1 MQRFSGRTALV
12 TGGARGIGRIIT
24 TRLAE
29 LGAHVI
35 VNCFHSFAEAKGF
48 RSELAERG
56 LSIEIVRA
64 SVGRREQVDRMFDD
78 LRQRHD
84 RLDFLVNNAASGSF
98 ARVTETEDDAFDRS
112 LDVNLKGALWCAQR
126 AEPLM
131 RAAGGGAIVNLSSVG
146 AGLTVGNYVTVGTA
160 KAAVE
165 SLSRYLAVEF
175 AAANIRVNTASGG
188 LIEGDVANLFP
199 SPEEMHRQ
207 VARNTPLGRLGRP
220 EELAEVVMFLL
231 SEQASWITGQTI
243 VADGGLSLGGAMLT
257 PPSHWHTRD
266 EEGAPAAAPREA
278 RPATPAPPA
287 TGATPPPVPARP
299 RATAPAAPAP
309 VPAARTPRATA
320 RVNEPPPATVVAPSD
335 DVLAA
340 ERATIAV
347 VGMGLVVP
355 GANNPDEFWRLLAE
369 GPDLLDGDRPDRFR
383 SEAFY
388 SADTDAEDKTYQVRS
403 GYVDDYVP
411 HPRLAAELGEDRR
424 LTDYTTQWFRHAVY
438 EALDGVR
445 LPAGDRLS
453 CVIGY
458 TADGNQHLEEALV
471 MDSLLEDLD
480 RAGVAAGW
488 DRARRA
494 RLLGEARSALEDHYP
509 LHRARLTSL
518 LPYQVG
524 NRSVAGLLPDG
535 TETLMVDTA
544 CSSALYAVD
553 IAIKGILEGRHDAAV
568 CGGSFAVGPRNAVLF
583 AKLHGLSVSG
593 RLRPLDRDADGVLFS
608 DGAAAVTL
616 KRLDL
621 ARRDGDEVLG
631 YISAIGTSSDG
642 KGKAIY
648 APNTA
653 GQKLAIERALAK
665 APDPDRRP
673 DWVVAHATGTPAG
686 DLCEIT
692 SIRQTMSGTTPTY
705 VTSNK
710 SLIGHTGWA
719 AGVVS
724 LIQVLQSFQKNTIL
738 PQHHFA
744 QSPDAYGLD
753 EAGLRVPT
761 EPVAWPADPERP
773 RVASVSGFGFGGT
786 NAHLMVQD
794 RPAAQPRPPAADPAG
809 TGDAAGEEIVVTAWS
824 AHVPGLA
831 DAEAVRG
838 WLDGSGPP
846 PDTSF
851 GAAYDYAGM
860 GLRMPPKV
868 LRTLDRCQLMVLR
881 CAQELKDAFGEE
893 LWERHRARTGVFLGH
908 MGPTRHAVLYGKRCH
923 LDNALTALGRLPD
936 DVALDERL
944 TAALTEAVREGVQPS
959 NEDSFPGIMPNVIP
973 ARVANYFNLNGPNLT
988 VDLGF
993 GSALGSLE
1001 VGARYLR
1008 AHDVDVALVGG
1019 VNGNSTRVMTRLAA
1033 ELLGADEVQLAEG
1046 AFMFALTRRATA
1058 EAAGLPVLARLG
1070 RLTRDATHGGR
1081 GTFPAGAAH
1090 PRHDAP
1096 RYLGADSAVAL
1107 LRALRH
1113 AETGGATRARVVA
1126 GDAPGEPELSLDL
1139 RFTDPPAPAEAT
1151 ATPAQATA
1159 AAGEPAA
1166 APTRNATVPRDLV
1179 RRHVSRWQPTVN
1191 DHVRPA
1197 VEPLPADA
1205 VMLTGTPELLGALG
1219 TRPGDPLV
1227 LSTVPTEGVRRRVLD
1242 EISRDAVRAALGDAV
1257 ADVTHLRLV
1266 TDLSGPAD
1274 AGEALDADPA
1284 PYFRLQDA
1292 LFLTLQACEPAL
1304 RAHQGTVLASFARA
1318 FDERR
1323 RVAHPFSGLFT
1334 GLLKSAALELSGL
1347 VVAGVLSTGDQLD
1360 RLLAE
1365 LADESRAT
1373 QLLPVTVR
1381 AGGVRHT
1388 LVIDEVPAPGP
1399 GPLPPLTSD
1408 SVVVAT
1414 GGGRGITSELLKA
1427 VAERYRPV
1435 IYALGTKPVAELTER
1450 INGYGG
1456 PDALPSRVV
1465 FLREA
1470 MAAQPGRPVREIS
1483 REYEQLSGAAEIL
1496 RNLAAMERHCG
1507 PGRVHYLRAD
1517 VLDADQL
1524 TAAFDRVE
1532 RERGTVDLLIH
1543 AAGVNRAGALA
1554 TKPLEHFR
1562 EVRAVKTGGY
1572 LNLRRALR
1580 GRLPRTWC
1588 SFASLIGLTGQLGET
1603 DYAASNDFLGTAA
1616 LHNTAAG
1623 QGEYAIGWTLWK
1635 EVGMA
1640 SSEVHQS
1647 FFSDGEMANVL
1658 TLMPTAEGVRHFL
1671 AELEAAERAPVTHHL
1686 GDVERAAMEQ
1696 MIPGYFAPRRA
1707 PEAARPVPGGRG
1719 RFYVDRV
1726 VRDGDRS
1733 LTVERW
1739 FDERDSYLRDHAV
1752 RGVPTLPGCFVTEL
1766 AAEAAVELV
1775 PDLRV
1780 VGFRDV
1786 TFDHFL
1792 RLGGT
1797 TDRSPRRISATLARR
1812 DAGRAVVNVRVTG
1825 DVLSPRGVVLVRD
1838 KQHFSATVVL
1848 AGSHPAAPLWSPWPD
1863 ADETP
1868 IMDPYHAEGAS
1879 VYLGGA
1885 FVTTADTRLHPLGKR
1900 ARYTAPVGPGTVYER
1915 FLVPGLMLDGMARL
1929 AVLELVQGRYIP
1941 VAAPSGIRRIDLY
1954 VPDNDVELG
1963 QRGVP
1968 IELSATPRGLLL
1980 EGSGLASRFT
1990 ASLPDGRML
1999 LQMQD
2004 VSGFAL
2010 GYIDSHTGRHV
2021 DRATVESGADA
2032 AMEPDRIGALP
2043 L

>member
-35 VNCFHSFAEAKGF
+35 VNCFHSYAEAKSF

-56 LSIEIVRA
+56 LSVEVLRA
-64 SVGRREQVDRMFDD
+64 SVGRRAQVDRMFDEI
-78 LRQRHD
+78 RQRHG
-84 RLDFLVNNAASGSF
+84 RLDLLVNNAASGSF
-98 ARVTETEDDAFDRS
+98 ARVTDTEDDAFDRS

-175 AAANIRVNTASGG
+175 AAGNIRVNTASGG

-220 EELAEVVMFLL
+220 EELAEVVVFLL
-231 SEQASWITGQTI
+231 SEQASWITGQTL

-257 PPSHWHTRD
+257 PPSHWHTR
-266 EEGAPAAAPREA
+266 EEPRPADTTPPERPRASLHVAEPERAPAP
-278 RPATPAPPA
+278 TPQHAPPA
-287 TGATPPPVPARP
+287 QAPPEPVS
-299 RATAPAAPAP
+299 TAPA
-309 VPAARTPRATA
+309 
-320 RVNEPPPATVVAPSD
+320 VAPLE
-335 DVLAA
+335 DVPAA

-355 GANNPDEFWRLLAE
+355 GANNPEEFWRLLAE

-388 SADTDAEDKTYQVRS
+388 SADTAAEDKTYQVRS

-411 HPRLAAELGEDRR
+411 HPALAAELGADRR
-424 LTDYTTQWFRHAVY
+424 DTDYTTQWFRHAVH

-471 MDSLLEDLD
+471 TDSLLEDLD

-488 DRARRA
+488 GAARRT
-494 RLLGEARSALEDHYP
+494 RLLDEARKALEDHYP
-509 LHRARLTSL
+509 LHRAPLTTL
-518 LPYQVG
+518 LPHQVG

-621 ARRDGDEVLG
+621 ARRDGDRVLG
-631 YISAIGTSSDG
+631 YVSAIGTSSDG

-648 APNTA
+648 APNAA

-665 APDPDRRP
+665 APDPARRP

-692 SIRQTMSGTTPTY
+692 SIRQTMAGAGPTY

-724 LIQVLQSFQKNTIL
+724 LIQVLQSFERNTIL

-744 QSPDAYGLD
+744 RSPEAYGLD
-753 EAGLRVPT
+753 DAGLRVPT
-761 EPVAWPADPERP
+761 APVDWPADPERA

-794 RPAAQPRPPAADPAG
+794 RPAPQPLPPGPEG
-809 TGDAAGEEIVVTAWS
+809 NGEEVVVTAWS
-824 AHVPGLA
+824 AHVPGLDDA
-831 DAEAVRG
+831 DAVRG
-838 WLDGSGPP
+838 WLDGTGAAPANG
-846 PDTSF
+846 F
-851 GAAYDYAGM
+851 GATYDFAGM

-881 CAQELKDAFGEE
+881 CAQELRESFGEA
-893 LWERHRARTGVFLGH
+893 LWDRHRARTGVFLGH

-923 LDNALTALGRLPD
+923 LDNALTALRRLPA
-936 DVALDERL
+936 DVAPDEEL
-944 TAALTEAVREGVQPS
+944 TAALTETVRAGVQPS
-959 NEDSFPGIMPNVIP
+959 NEDSFPGIMPNVIS
-973 ARVANYFNLNGPNLT
+973 ARVSNYFDLNGPNLT

-993 GSALGSLE
+993 GSALGSFE

-1019 VNGNSTRVMTRLAA
+1019 VNGNSTRVLTRLAR
-1033 ELLGADEVQLAEG
+1033 ELLGSADVELAEG
-1046 AFMFALTRRATA
+1046 AFMFALTRRSTA

-1070 RLTRDATHGGR
+1070 RLGRDAAR
-1081 GTFPAGAAH
+1081 DDRPTFPAGAAH
-1090 PRHDAP
+1090 PGQDAP
-1096 RYLGADSAVAL
+1096 RYLGADSAVAV
-1107 LRALRH
+1107 LRALRA
-1113 AETGGATRARVVA
+1113 AETGDVTRAVVVA

-1139 RFTDPPAPAEAT
+1139 RFTDGAADGAGRET
-1151 ATPAQATA
+1151 ADGA
-1159 AAGEPAA
+1159 
-1166 APTRNATVPRDLV
+1166 PRDLV
-1179 RRHVSRWQPTVN
+1179 RRHVSRWQPTAD
-1191 DHVRPA
+1191 DHVHPA

-1205 VMLTGTPELLGALG
+1205 VVLTGTPELLGALG
-1219 TRPGDPLV
+1219 TAPGDPLV

-1242 EISRDAVRAALGDAV
+1242 EISRESVRAALGDAV
-1257 ADVTHLRLV
+1257 ATVTHLRLL
-1266 TDLSGPAD
+1266 TDLSAPAD
-1274 AGEALDADPA
+1274 AGTALDADPA

-1304 RAHQGTVLASFARA
+1304 RAREGTVLAAFARA
-1318 FDERR
+1318 FDAGSG
-1323 RVAHPFSGLFT
+1323 VAHPFSGLFT
-1334 GLLKSAALELSGL
+1334 GVLKSAALELSGRR
-1347 VVAGVLSTGDQLD
+1347 VAGVLSTSDELP
-1360 RLLAE
+1360 RLLTE
-1365 LADESRAT
+1365 LADESRST

-1381 AGGVRHT
+1381 VDGVRHT
-1388 LVIDEVPAPGP
+1388 LVTDEAPAPAP
-1399 GPLPPLTSD
+1399 GPLPPLGHD

-1414 GGGRGITSELLKA
+1414 GGGRGITSELLKS

-1435 IYALGTKPVAELTER
+1435 IYALGTKPVAELTDR
-1450 INGYGG
+1450 IEGYGG
-1456 PDALPSRVV
+1456 PDALPSRVT

-1470 MAAQPGRPVREIS
+1470 MAAAPGRPVREIS
-1483 REYEQLSGAAEIL
+1483 REYEQLAGAAEIL
-1496 RNLAAMERHCG
+1496 RNLTAMEAHCG
-1507 PGRVHYLRAD
+1507 AGRVHYLRAD
-1517 VLDADQL
+1517 VLDADGL
-1524 TAAFDRVE
+1524 TAAFDRIE
-1532 RERGTVDLLIH
+1532 AESGAVDLLIH

-1554 TKPLEHFR
+1554 TKPLDHFR
-1562 EVRAVKTGGY
+1562 EVRAVKAGGY

-1580 GRLPRTWC
+1580 GRLPGTWC

-1616 LHNTAAG
+1616 LHNATAG
-1623 QGEYAIGWTLWK
+1623 QGEFAIGWTLWK

-1707 PEAARPVPGGRG
+1707 PGEAAGAKRAGGRG
-1719 RFYVDRV
+1719 RFYIDRV
-1726 VRDGDRS
+1726 VRNGPRS
-1733 LTVERW
+1733 LTVERQ
-1739 FDERDSYLRDHAV
+1739 FDERDGYLTDHAV

-1766 AAEAAVELV
+1766 AAEAALELV

-1780 VGFRDV
+1780 VGFRDI

-1797 TDRSPRRISATLARR
+1797 TDRSPRRITATLARR
-1812 DAGRAVVNVRVTG
+1812 EAGRAVVDVRVTG
-1825 DVLSPRGVVLVRD
+1825 DVLAPGGVVLVRD
-1838 KQHFSATVVL
+1838 RQHFGATVVL
-1848 AGSHPAAPLWSPWPD
+1848 ADAYPSAPRWSPWP
-1863 ADETP
+1863 AAEETP
-1868 IMDPYHAEGAS
+1868 IPDPYHAEGAS
-1879 VYLGGA
+1879 VRLGGA

-1900 ARYTAPVGPGTVYER
+1900 ARYTAPVGPGSVYER

-1929 AVLELVQGRYIP
+1929 AVLELVRGRYIP
-1941 VAAPSGIRRIDLY
+1941 VAAPSGIGRIDLY
-1954 VPDNDVELG
+1954 LPDNDVELG
-1963 QRGVP
+1963 ARGVE
-1968 IELSATPRGLLL
+1968 IELTATPRGLLL
-1980 EGSGLASRFT
+1980 DGSGQPSRFT
-1990 ASLPDGRML
+1990 ATLPDGRMV
-1999 LQMQD
+1999 LQMRD
-2004 VSGFAL
+2004 VAGFAL
-2010 GYIDSHTGRHV
+2010 GYLDTRTGRHV
-2021 DRATVESGADA
+2021 DLATVENAPDA
-2032 AMEPDRIGALP
+2032 ADEPHRIGALP

>member
-35 VNCFHSFAEAKGF
+35 VNCFHSFAEAKRF

-56 LSIEIVRA
+56 LTIEIVRA
-64 SVGRREQVDRMFDD
+64 SVGKREQVDRMFDD
-78 LRQRHD
+78 ILQRHD

-98 ARVTETEDDAFDRS
+98 ARVAETDDGAFDRS

-126 AEPLM
+126 AEPLL

-175 AAANIRVNTASGG
+175 AASNIRVNTASGG

-220 EELAEVVMFLL
+220 EELAEVVLFLL
-231 SEQASWITGQTI
+231 SDASSWITGQTI

-257 PPSHWHTRD
+257 PPSHWHTRAEGD
-266 EEGAPAAAPREA
+266 E
-278 RPATPAPPA
+278 RPA
-287 TGATPPPVPARP
+287 VES
-299 RATAPAAPAP
+299 AAPAP
-309 VPAARTPRATA
+309 APKAAPAPAPPSRAA
-320 RVNEPPPATVVAPSD
+320 LRVNEPAPVLEPSA
-335 DVLAA
+335 DVLDA

-355 GANNPDEFWRLLAE
+355 GANNPEEFWRLLAE

-388 SADTDAEDKTYQVRS
+388 SADVAAEDKTYQVRS

-411 HPRLAAELGEDRR
+411 HPGLAAELGEDRR
-424 LTDYTTQWFRHAVY
+424 RTDYTTQWFRHAVY
-438 EALDGVR
+438 EALEGVR
-445 LPAGDRLS
+445 LPAADRLS

-471 MDSLLEDLD
+471 LDSLLEDLD

-488 DRARRA
+488 DQARRA
-494 RLLGEARSALEDHYP
+494 RLASSARTALEDHYP
-509 LHRARLTSL
+509 LHRAELTTL

-593 RLRPLDRDADGVLFS
+593 RLRPLDQDADGVLFS

-621 ARRDGDEVLG
+621 ARRDGDEILG
-631 YISAIGTSSDG
+631 YVSAIGTSSDG

-648 APNTA
+648 APNTV

-665 APDPDRRP
+665 APDPERRP

-692 SIRQTMSGTTPTY
+692 SIRQTMAGTEPTY

-724 LIQVLQSFQKNTIL
+724 LIQVLQSFRKNTIL

-744 QSPDAYGLD
+744 RSPGAYGLD
-753 EAGLRVPT
+753 DAGLRVPT
-761 EPVAWPADPERP
+761 EAVAWPADPARA

-794 RPAAQPRPPAADPAG
+794 RPAAQPRPPAAD
-809 TGDAAGEEIVVTAWS
+809 DASADEEIVVTAWS
-824 AHVPGLA
+824 AHLPGLA
-831 DAEAVRG
+831 DANAVRG
-838 WLDGSGPP
+838 WLAGTGPAP
-846 PDTSF
+846 GTSF

-881 CAQELKDAFGEE
+881 CAQELRDSFGEG
-893 LWERHRARTGVFLGH
+893 LWNEHRARTGVFLGH

-923 LDNALTALGRLPD
+923 LDNALTALGGLPG
-936 DVALDERL
+936 DVALDERI
-944 TAALTEAVREGVQPS
+944 TAALREAVREGVQPS
-959 NEDSFPGIMPNVIP
+959 NEDSFPGIMPNVIS
-973 ARVANYFNLNGPNLT
+973 ARVSNYFDLKGPNLT

-993 GSALGSLE
+993 GSALGSFE

-1019 VNGNSTRVMTRLAA
+1019 VNGNSTRVMTRLAS
-1033 ELLGADEVQLAEG
+1033 ELLGVPDVELAEG
-1046 AFMFALTRRATA
+1046 AFMFALTRRGTA
-1058 EAAGLPVLARLG
+1058 RAAGLPVLARLG
-1070 RLTRDATHGGR
+1070 RLSGEEHTGDAVA
-1081 GTFPAGAAH
+1081 FPAGAAH
-1090 PRHDAP
+1090 PAHEAP

-1107 LRALRH
+1107 LRALH
-1113 AETGGATRARVVA
+1113 HGESEGARRAVVVA
-1126 GDAPGEPELSLDL
+1126 GDGPGDRPLSLDL
-1139 RFTDPPAPAEAT
+1139 AFDNALDEGFDNAPDYPLDNDAAE
-1151 ATPAQATA
+1151 TP
-1159 AAGEPAA
+1159 G
-1166 APTRNATVPRDLV
+1166 DLV
-1179 RRHVSRWQPTVN
+1179 RRHVAHWRPTAN
-1191 DHVRPA
+1191 DGVRPA
-1197 VEPLPADA
+1197 ADPLPADA
-1205 VMLTGTPELLGALG
+1205 VVITGTPELLGELG
-1219 TRPGDPLV
+1219 TRPDDPLV
-1227 LSTVPTEGVRRRVLD
+1227 LSTVPTEGVRRRTLE
-1242 EISRDAVRAALGDAV
+1242 EISRDSVRAALGAELASV
-1257 ADVTHLRLV
+1257 RHVRLV
-1266 TDLSGPAD
+1266 TDLSGPAV
-1274 AGEALDADPA
+1274 AESALDEDPE

-1304 RAHQGTVLASFARA
+1304 RAHRGTVLAAFAGA
-1318 FDERR
+1318 FDARR
-1323 RVAHPFSGLFT
+1323 RVAHPFAGLFT
-1334 GLLKSAALELSGL
+1334 GLLKSASLELSGL
-1347 VVAGVLSTGDQLD
+1347 VVAGVLSTSGHLPTVLD
-1360 RLLAE
+1360 E
-1365 LADESRAT
+1365 LVAESRAT
-1373 QLLPVTVR
+1373 QLLPVAVYTD
-1381 AGGVRHT
+1381 GLRHT
-1388 LVIDEVPAPGP
+1388 LVTEEAPAPGP
-1399 GPLPPLTSD
+1399 GPVPPLD
-1408 SVVVAT
+1408 ARSVVVAT

-1427 VAERYRPV
+1427 VARRYRPV
-1435 IYALGTKPVAELTER
+1435 IYALGTKPVAELTDR
-1450 INGYGG
+1450 ITGYGG
-1456 PDALPSRVV
+1456 PDALPSRVE

-1470 MAAQPGRPVREIS
+1470 MAREPGRPVREITH
-1483 REYEQLSGAAEIL
+1483 EYEQLAGAAEIL
-1496 RNLAAMERHCG
+1496 RNLAEMERHCG

-1517 VLDADQL
+1517 VLDAEQL
-1524 TAAFDRVE
+1524 TAAFDRVGAAH
-1532 RERGTVDLLIH
+1532 GTIDLLIH

-1554 TKPLEHFR
+1554 TKPLAHFR
-1562 EVRAVKTGGY
+1562 EVRSVKAGGY

-1616 LHNTAAG
+1616 LHNTTAG
-1623 QGEYAIGWTLWK
+1623 QGEFAIGWTLWK

-1647 FFSDGEMANVL
+1647 FFSAGEMANVL

-1707 PEAARPVPGGRG
+1707 PEPVATGKG
-1719 RFYVDRV
+1719 RFYIDRV
-1726 VRDGDRS
+1726 VRENERS
-1733 LTVERW
+1733 LVVERQ
-1739 FDERDSYLRDHAV
+1739 FDERDAYLREHTV
-1752 RGVPTLPGCFVTEL
+1752 RGIPTLPGCFVTEL
-1766 AAEAAVELV
+1766 AAEAALELV
-1775 PDLRV
+1775 PELKV
-1780 VGFRDV
+1780 VGFRNV

-1797 TDRSPRRISATLARR
+1797 TDRSPRRIAATLLRR
-1812 DAGRAVVNVRVTG
+1812 DATQAVVTVKVTG
-1825 DVLSPRGVVLVRD
+1825 DVVSPQGVVLTRD

-1848 AGSHPAAPLWSPWPD
+1848 ADRHPAAPRWEPWPA

-1868 IMDPYHAEGAS
+1868 IMDPYHADGAS
-1879 VYLGGA
+1879 VYLSGA

-1900 ARYTAPVGPGTVYER
+1900 ARYTAPVAPGSVYER
-1915 FLVPGLMLDGMARL
+1915 FLVPSLMLDGMARL
-1929 AVLELVQGRYIP
+1929 AVLELVAEHYVP

-1963 QRGVP
+1963 QRGVE

-1990 ASLPDGRML
+1990 ATLPDGTML

-2010 GYIDSHTGRHV
+2010 GYIDSLTGLPV
-2021 DRATVESGADA
+2021 DRATVENLADPSREA
-2032 AMEPDRIGALP
+2032 HRIGALP

>member
-35 VNCFHSFAEAKGF
+35 VNCFHSYAAAKAL

-64 SVGRREQVDRMFDD
+64 SVGRREQVERMFDEIG
-78 LRQRHD
+78 QRHD
-84 RLDFLVNNAASGSF
+84 RLDFLVNNAATGSF
-98 ARVTETEDDAFDRS
+98 SRVAETTDEAFDRS

-131 RAAGGGAIVNLSSVG
+131 RAAGGGAIVNLSSLG
-146 AGLTVGNYVTVGTA
+146 AGLAVGNYVTVGTA

-165 SLSRYLAVEF
+165 SLTRYLAVEF
-175 AAANIRVNTASGG
+175 AAGDIRVNTASGG
-188 LIEGDVANLFP
+188 LIEGEVAGLFP
-199 SPEEMHRQ
+199 SPEEMDRQ
-207 VARNTPLGRLGRP
+207 VRRNTPLGRLGRP
-220 EELAEVVMFLL
+220 EELAEVVLFLL

-257 PPSHWHTRD
+257 PPSHWHPRK
-266 EEGAPAAAPREA
+266 EEPGNGKLGIGKLGNEGERPAPEAAPEA
-278 RPATPAPPA
+278 RPEPRPQ
-287 TGATPPPVPARP
+287 ARETAP
-299 RATAPAAPAP
+299 RAALS
-309 VPAARTPRATA
+309 
-320 RVNEPPPATVVAPSD
+320 VNEPAPALPTPTASVAPSD

-355 GANNPDEFWRLLAE
+355 GANNPDEFWRLLAD
-369 GPDLLDGDRPDRFR
+369 GPELLDGDRPDRFR

-388 SADTDAEDKTYQVRS
+388 SDDTDAEDKTYQVRS

-424 LTDYTTQWFRHAVY
+424 TTDYTTQWFRHAVY

-458 TADGNQHLEEALV
+458 TADGNQHLEEVLV
-471 MDSLLEDLD
+471 TDSLLEDLD

-488 DRARRA
+488 DAARRA

-509 LHRARLTSL
+509 LHRAPLTTL

-524 NRSVAGLLPDG
+524 NRSIAGLLPDG

-621 ARRDGDEVLG
+621 ARRDGDRVLG
-631 YISAIGTSSDG
+631 YVSAIGTSSDG

-665 APDPDRRP
+665 APDPERRP

-724 LIQVLQSFQKNTIL
+724 LIQVLQSFEKNTIL

-761 EPVAWPADPERP
+761 EPVAWPADPERA

-794 RPAAQPRPPAADPAG
+794 RPAAQPLPPAADPSGARAR
-809 TGDAAGEEIVVTAWS
+809 DEEIVVTAWS
-824 AHVPGLA
+824 AHVPGL
-831 DAEAVRG
+831 DGTDAVRA
-838 WLDGSGPP
+838 WLDGTGPAP
-846 PDTSF
+846 ATTF

-881 CAQELKDAFGEE
+881 CAQELKEVFGEA
-893 LWERHRARTGVFLGH
+893 LWDQHRASTGVFLGH

-923 LDNALTALGRLPD
+923 LDNALTALGRLPA

-944 TAALTEAVREGVQPS
+944 TAALREAVREGVQPS

-993 GSALGSLE
+993 GSALGSFE

-1019 VNGNSTRVMTRLAA
+1019 VNGNSTGVMTRLAA
-1033 ELLGADEVQLAEG
+1033 ELLGAPEVQLAEG
-1046 AFMFALTRRATA
+1046 AFMFALMRRATA
-1058 EAAGLPVLARLG
+1058 EAAGLPVLATLG

-1090 PRHDAP
+1090 PRQDAP
-1096 RYLGADSAVAL
+1096 RYLGADSAVAV
-1107 LRALRH
+1107 LRALRR
-1113 AETGGATRARVVA
+1113 AETAGDARARVVA
-1126 GDAPGEPELSLDL
+1126 GDAPGEPELSLEL
-1139 RFTDPPAPAEAT
+1139 RFAEEPARPA
-1151 ATPAQATA
+1151 
-1159 AAGEPAA
+1159 EPAA
-1166 APTRNATVPRDLV
+1166 DADLV
-1179 RRHVSRWQPTVN
+1179 RRHVSHWEPTVN
-1191 DHVRPA
+1191 DRVRPA
-1197 VEPLPADA
+1197 AEALPADA
-1205 VMLTGTPELLGALG
+1205 VVLTGTPELLGALG

-1227 LSTVPTEGVRRRVLD
+1227 LSTVPTEGVRRRVLG
-1242 EISRDAVRAALGDAV
+1242 EITRASVRAALGEAAEDIGHV
-1257 ADVTHLRLV
+1257 RLL
-1266 TDLSGPAD
+1266 TDLSAPAEAD
-1274 AGEALDADPA
+1274 AALDADPE

-1292 LFLTLQACEPAL
+1292 LFLTLQVCEPAL
-1304 RAHQGTVLASFARA
+1304 RARRGTVLASFARA

-1323 RVAHPFSGLFT
+1323 WVAHPFSGLFT
-1334 GLLKSAALELSGL
+1334 GLLKSASLELSGL
-1347 VVAGVLSTGDQLD
+1347 VVAGVLSTGDQLPQ
-1360 RLLAE
+1360 LLEE
-1365 LADESRAT
+1365 LVDESRAT

-1381 AGGVRHT
+1381 ARGLRHT
-1388 LVIDEVPAPGP
+1388 LVTEEAPAPGP
-1399 GPLPPLTSD
+1399 GPLPPLTAD

-1456 PDALPSRVV
+1456 PEALPSRVT

-1483 REYEQLSGAAEIL
+1483 HEYEQLSGAAEIL

-1517 VLDADQL
+1517 VLDPERL
-1524 TAAFDRVE
+1524 TAAFDRIE
-1532 RERGTVDLLIH
+1532 RERGAVDLLIH

-1562 EVRAVKTGGY
+1562 EVRAIKAGGY

-1616 LHNTAAG
+1616 LHNTVAG
-1623 QGEYAIGWTLWK
+1623 QGEFAIGWTLWK

-1658 TLMPTAEGVRHFL
+1658 TQMPTAEGVRHFL
-1671 AELEAAERAPVTHHL
+1671 AELEAGERAPVTHHL

-1707 PEAARPVPGGRG
+1707 PGVPAGHQNGGARG
-1719 RFYVDRV
+1719 RFYIDRV
-1726 VRDGDRS
+1726 VREGDRS
-1733 LTVERW
+1733 LTVERQ
-1739 FDERDSYLRDHAV
+1739 FDERDGYLRDHTV

-1766 AAEAAVELV
+1766 AAEAALELV
-1775 PDLRV
+1775 PELTV
-1780 VGFRDV
+1780 VGFRDI

-1792 RLGGT
+1792 RLGGA
-1797 TDRSPRRISATLARR
+1797 TDRSPRRITATLQRR
-1812 DAGRAVVNVRVTG
+1812 DAGRAVVAVRVTG
-1825 DVLSPRGVVLVRD
+1825 DVLSPQGVVLVRD

-1848 AGSHPAAPLWSPWPD
+1848 ADSHPPAPTWSPWPT

-1885 FVTTADTRLHPLGKR
+1885 FVTTAETRLHPLGKR

-1990 ASLPDGRML
+1990 ATLPDGRML

-2021 DRATVESGADA
+2021 DRATVENAATAENAANAADA
-2032 AMEPDRIGALP
+2032 TPEPHRIGALP

>member
-35 VNCFHSFAEAKGF
+35 VNCFHSFAEAKQF
-48 RSELAERG
+48 RAELAERG
-56 LSIEIVRA
+56 LTIEIVRA
-64 SVGRREQVDRMFDD
+64 SVASREQVDRMFGDI
-78 LRQRHD
+78 RQRHD
-84 RLDFLVNNAASGSF
+84 RLDYLVNNAASGSF
-98 ARVTETEDDAFDRS
+98 DRVLDTGEEAFDRA

-131 RAAGGGAIVNLSSVG
+131 RAAGGGAIVNLSSLG
-146 AGLTVGNYVTVGTA
+146 AGLAVGNYVTVGTA
-160 KAAVE
+160 KAALE
-165 SLSRYLAVEF
+165 SLSRYLAAEF

-188 LIEGDVANLFP
+188 LIEGDVASLFP
-199 SPEEMHRQ
+199 EPEEMYRL

-220 EELAEVVMFLL
+220 EELAEVVLFLL
-231 SEQASWITGQTI
+231 SDAASWITGQTL

-257 PPSHWHTRD
+257 PPSHWHTLDAEAD
-266 EEGAPAAAPREA
+266 EAPAAKPTPTPAPTPKA
-278 RPATPAPPA
+278 TAPAHAPTPAPTPAPP
-287 TGATPPPVPARP
+287 
-299 RATAPAAPAP
+299 RAALRVDEPAPAP
-309 VPAARTPRATA
+309 D
-320 RVNEPPPATVVAPSD
+320 PSD
-335 DVLAA
+335 EVAAA

-355 GANNPDEFWRLLAE
+355 GANNPDEFWQLLTE
-369 GPDLLDGDRPDRFR
+369 GPDLLDADRPGRFP
-383 SEAFY
+383 SEAFH
-388 SADTDAEDKTYQVRS
+388 SADADAEDKTYQVRS

-411 HPRLAAELGEDRR
+411 HPRLAAELGDDRR
-424 LTDYTTQWFRHAVY
+424 RTDYTTQWFRHALY

-458 TADGNQHLEEALV
+458 TADGNQHLEDALV
-471 MDSLLEDLD
+471 LNSLLEDLD
-480 RAGVAAGW
+480 RAGAAAGW
-488 DRARRA
+488 APARRA
-494 RLLGEARSALEDHYP
+494 RLAASARAALQDHYP
-509 LHRARLTSL
+509 LHRAELTTL
-518 LPYQVG
+518 LPHQVG
-524 NRSVAGLLPDG
+524 NRAIAGLLPDG

-553 IAIKGILEGRHDAAV
+553 IAVKGILEGRHDAAV

-593 RLRPLDRDADGVLFS
+593 RLRPLDQDADGVLFS
-608 DGAAAVTL
+608 DGAAAVAL

-621 ARRDGDEVLG
+621 ARRDGDRILG

-642 KGKAIY
+642 KGKAVY

-665 APDPDRRP
+665 APDPERRP

-692 SIRQTMSGTTPTY
+692 SIRQTMPGTGSTY

-724 LIQVLQSFQKNTIL
+724 LIQVLQSFGKQTIL
-738 PQHHFA
+738 PQHRFA
-744 QSPDAYGLD
+744 RSPGAYGLD
-753 EAGLRVPT
+753 DAGLRVPT
-761 EPVAWPADPERP
+761 EPVAWPADPAKA

-786 NAHLMVQD
+786 NAHLIVRD
-794 RPAAQPRPPAADPAG
+794 RPAAQPLPPVAEGPSS
-809 TGDAAGEEIVVTAWS
+809 GEEIVVTAWS
-824 AHVPGLA
+824 AHLPGLA
-831 DAEAVRG
+831 DADAVRG
-838 WLDGSGPP
+838 WLAGTGPGP
-846 PDTSF
+846 GHSF
-851 GAAYDYAGM
+851 GAAYDYTGM

-881 CAQELKDAFGEE
+881 CAQELRDAFGEP
-893 LWERHRARTGVFLGH
+893 LWDRHRARTGVFLGH

-923 LDNALTALGRLPD
+923 LDNALTALGRLPA
-936 DVALDERL
+936 DVALDERIV
-944 TAALTEAVREGVQPS
+944 ASFREAVREGVQPS
-959 NEDSFPGIMPNVIP
+959 NEDSFPGIMPNVIS
-973 ARVANYFNLNGPNLT
+973 ARVSNYFDLNGPNLT

-1019 VNGNSTRVMTRLAA
+1019 VNGNSTRVMTRLAG
-1033 ELLGADEVQLAEG
+1033 ELLGVPEVELAEG

-1058 EAAGLPVLARLG
+1058 DAAGLPVLATLG
-1070 RLTRDATHGGR
+1070 RLRRGEPTRDAATATR
-1081 GTFPAGAAH
+1081 FPAGAAH
-1090 PRHDAP
+1090 PAHDTP

-1107 LRALRH
+1107 LRALHH
-1113 AETGGATRARVVA
+1113 AESGGTDHAVLVA
-1126 GDAPGEPELSLDL
+1126 GDTPDDDRLSLDL
-1139 RFTDPPAPAEAT
+1139 RLTGPGGTAPDEE
-1151 ATPAQATA
+1151 PQDAQQA
-1159 AAGEPAA
+1159 
-1166 APTRNATVPRDLV
+1166 RDLV
-1179 RRHVSRWQPTVN
+1179 RRHVPRWQPTAN
-1191 DHVRPA
+1191 DRVRPA
-1197 VEPLPADA
+1197 ADVLPADA
-1205 VMLTGTPELLGALG
+1205 VVLTGTPELLGELG
-1219 TRPGDPLV
+1219 TRPDDPLV
-1227 LSTVPTEGVRRRVLD
+1227 LSTVPTTGRRRRVLD
-1242 EISRDAVRAALGDAV
+1242 EISAASVRAALGEELTSIRQV
-1257 ADVTHLRLV
+1257 RLL
-1266 TDLSGPAD
+1266 TDLSGPA
-1274 AGEALDADPA
+1274 AAEEALDADPE
-1284 PYFRLQDA
+1284 PYFRLHDA
-1292 LFLTLQACEPAL
+1292 FFLTLQACEPAL
-1304 RAHQGTVLASFARA
+1304 RAPGSTVLAGFARA
-1318 FDERR
+1318 YDARR
-1323 RVAHPFSGLFT
+1323 RIAHPFSGLFT
-1334 GLLKSAALELSGL
+1334 GLLKSASLELAGRL
-1347 VVAGVLSTGDQLD
+1347 VAGVFSTGDRLPTLLD
-1360 RLLAE
+1360 E
-1365 LADESRAT
+1365 LTEESRAS
-1373 QLLPVTVR
+1373 QLLPVTVH
-1381 AGGVRHT
+1381 ADGLRHT
-1388 LVIDEVPAPGP
+1388 LVIDEVPAPAA
-1399 GPLPPLTSD
+1399 GPLPPLGRD

-1414 GGGRGITSELLKA
+1414 GGGRGITAELLKA
-1427 VAERYRPV
+1427 VARRYRPV
-1435 IYALGTKPVAELTER
+1435 IYALGTKPVAELTDR

-1456 PDALPSRVV
+1456 PDALPSRVG
-1465 FLREA
+1465 FLRDA
-1470 MAAQPGRPVREIS
+1470 MAARPGRPVREIS
-1483 REYEQLSGAAEIL
+1483 REYEQLAGAAEIL

-1517 VLDADQL
+1517 VLDATAL
-1524 TAAFDRVE
+1524 TGAFDRITE
-1532 RERGTVDLLIH
+1532 AHGPIDLLIH

-1554 TKPLEHFR
+1554 TKPLDHFR
-1562 EVRAVKTGGY
+1562 EVRAIKAGGY

-1623 QGEYAIGWTLWK
+1623 QGEFAIGWTLWK

-1647 FFSDGEMANVL
+1647 FFNDGEMANVL
-1658 TLMPTAEGVRHFL
+1658 TQMPTAEGVRHFL
-1671 AELEAAERAPVTHHL
+1671 AELEAAERSPVTHHL

-1696 MIPGYFAPRRA
+1696 MIPGYFGPRPAPAPTPEPAPAPA
-1707 PEAARPVPGGRG
+1707 PEPAAKGKGS
-1719 RFYVDRV
+1719 FYVDRV
-1726 VRDGDRS
+1726 LRESDRS
-1733 LTVERW
+1733 LIVERQ
-1739 FDERDSYLRDHAV
+1739 FDERDGYLRDHTV

-1766 AAEAAVELV
+1766 AAEAALLLV
-1775 PDLRV
+1775 PELKV

-1797 TDRSPRRISATLARR
+1797 TDRSPRRIAATLLRR
-1812 DAGRAVVNVRVTG
+1812 DADRAVVGVRVTG
-1825 DVLSPRGVVLVRD
+1825 DTVSPTGIVLARD
-1838 KQHFSATVVL
+1838 RQHFSATVVL
-1848 AGSHPAAPLWSPWPD
+1848 AAEHPPAPRWSPWP
-1863 ADETP
+1863 AAPETP
-1868 IMDPYHAEGAS
+1868 IADPYHADGAS
-1879 VYLGGA
+1879 VYLSGA
-1885 FVTTADTRLHPLGKR
+1885 FVTTADTRLHPLGKL
-1900 ARYTAPVGPGTVYER
+1900 ARYTAPVAPGSVYEQ
-1915 FLVPGLMLDGMARL
+1915 FLVPSLMLDGMARL
-1929 AVLELVQGRYIP
+1929 AVLELVKEHYIP

-1963 QRGVP
+1963 QRGER

-1980 EGSGLASRFT
+1980 EGSDLASRFT
-1990 ASLPDGRML
+1990 ATLPDGTML

-2010 GYIDSHTGRHV
+2010 GYLDSRTGRPV
-2021 DRATVESGADA
+2021 DRATVENL
-2032 AMEPDRIGALP
+2032 PDPAQEAQRIGALP